1 MFYVYYS
8 CRLLKRFVF
17 FFGGA
22 WPPFPLLPFV
32 SCHPDSMLIVMALP
46 LASATASVAFG
57 LLLSWPCHPGRGGK
71 DSTVVSSAPGGR
83 PLVHGCSGPVEDALA
98 QGAPGR
104 QWRERMLSV
113 PWAWDGCLWNSGIHL
128 IFPFSD
134 HNRLWQWNNLSW
146 VQGCMPAKQT
156 LLSHNQHRSN
166 AIH

>member
-17 FFGGA
+17 FLGGA

-46 LASATASVAFG
+46 LASAIASVAFG

-71 DSTVVSSAPGGR
+71 DSTVVSSAPGG
-83 PLVHGCSGPVEDALA
+83 SGPVQDAAA
-98 QGAPGR
+98 QKAPGR
-104 QWRERMLSV
+104 QWRERMRSV

-134 HNRLWQWNNLSW
+134 HNKRNNLSW
-146 VQGCMPAKQT
+146 VKG
-156 LLSHNQHRSN
+156 
-166 AIH
+166 